1 MADANLMRFATG
13 GMLMLVL
20 IWWISQATVRCN
32 SVSGHRDR
40 FRGLGQAA
48 PQTQAPPP
56 AEAAA
61 PVAGQAAADAP
72 LAAPVDPKTY
82 VIGAQDH
89 IGVRVWRETE
99 LSGNH
104 IVRPDGKITLPL
116 VGDIEA
122 AGYTPE
128 ALTAKITEILGKVL
142 TKPEVMVS
150 VLSVQSKRFFIS
162 GKVGRSGAVPL
173 VVPTTMLQALSSA
186 GMGEWAKKSKIII
199 MRGTQRIKFNYDEVI
214 KGKKLEQNIFLQD
227 GDHIFVP

>member
-1 MADANLMRFATG
+1 MFGTGLVDKSSHLFVAILFLVIATA
-13 GMLMLVL
+13 LVG
-20 IWWISQATVRCN
+20 W
-32 SVSGHRDR
+32 
-40 FRGLGQAA
+40 GQTA

-56 AEAAA
+56 AEAGA
-61 PVAGQAAADAP
+61 PAVAQALADAP
-72 LAAPVDPKTY
+72 PAAPVDPKTY

-89 IGVRVWRETE
+89 IAVRVWREGD
-99 LSGNH
+99 LSGSH
-104 IVRPDGKITLPL
+104 VVRPDGRITLPL
-116 VGDIEA
+116 VGDVEA

-162 GKVGRSGAVPL
+162 GKVGRTGAVPL

-186 GMGEWAKKSKIII
+186 GMGEWAKKNKIIV
-199 MRGTQRIKFNYDEVI
+199 MRGAQRIKFNYDEVI

>member
-1 MADANLMRFATG
+1 MFGTGLVDKSSHRFAVI
-13 GMLMLVL
+13 LFLV
-20 IWWISQATVRCN
+20 IATALA
-32 SVSGHRDR
+32 GW
-40 FRGLGQAA
+40 GQTA
-48 PQTQAPPP
+48 PQTPAAPPP
-56 AEAAA
+56 AEAGAQA
-61 PVAGQAAADAP
+61 AGQPAAADAP
-72 LAAPVDPKTY
+72 AAPVDPKTY

-89 IGVRVWRETE
+89 IAVRVWREGE
-99 LSGNH
+99 LSGTH
-104 IVRPDGKITLPL
+104 VVRPDGKITLPL

-150 VLSVQSKRFFIS
+150 VVSVQSKRYFIS
-162 GKVGRSGAVPL
+162 GKVGRTGAVPL
-173 VVPTTMLQALSSA
+173 VVPTTMLQALSAA